1 MDLFNADLSKGK
13 AYFKSFSGAN
23 TKQIQHY
30 ILPTFIDDQQD
41 SATIHLGT
49 NNVFHE
55 VERARDRRWL
65 QRRRSK

>member
-41 SATIHLGT
+41 S
-49 NNVFHE
+49 
-55 VERARDRRWL
+55 
-65 QRRRSK
+65 